1 MNKPSSLVCHH
12 CGLGEH
18 LFRCARCRSVVY
30 CSKEHQRKD
39 WNIHKLVCHNPPKKK
54 DEDSSNFVAVETPAI
69 ENEAVSSIP
78 LVSDSPQCTTSKKQ
92 LSGEKDSAL
101 NIKSK
106 RADQQY
112 FAENSHDIHDQPE
125 KIYPESQH
133 KDLEGT
139 VLEMGSA
146 TLGPDYGQTGWQS
159 SQENSPFNQSTSPPF
174 LHRSFNRELSCK
186 EQLQSISMEWMSQ
199 ICQYVVRDLEKYG
212 ICVVDNFM
220 GKERAEAI
228 HRSVV
233 SMYDSGVFVEGET
246 VSSSLETTKKV
257 RSDKITWVD
266 GSESNCT
273 NIAVLISTIDTII
286 MNAIRMKGNGQ
297 LGQRTIGGRTKAM
310 IACYPGSGSHYVK
323 HVDNPNRD
331 GRCIT
336 TTYYANKDW
345 DAKTVGGL
353 LRIFPQGWA
362 NQVVDIEPILDRMVF
377 FWSDRRNPHEVQPA
391 FRTRYAITVWY
402 FDAKEREEA
411 RIRHRECALKKN
423 KANE

>member
-1 MNKPSSLVCHH
+1 MCFTPQNKK
-12 CGLGEH
+12 GEDN
-18 LFRCARCRSVVY
+18 C
-30 CSKEHQRKD
+30 
-39 WNIHKLVCHNPPKKK
+39 
-54 DEDSSNFVAVETPAI
+54 VAVEEPAI
-69 ENEAVSSIP
+69 ENEAVCSIS
-78 LVSDSPQCTTSKKQ
+78 LASESLQCTTSKKQ
-92 LSGEKDSAL
+92 LPGEKDSGL

-106 RADQQY
+106 SGDKQY
-112 FAENSHDIHDQPE
+112 SGENSHDIPENPE
-125 KIYPESQH
+125 KTNPESKH
-133 KDLEGT
+133 KDLKGT
-139 VLEMGSA
+139 VLKMGSV
-146 TLGPDYGQTGWQS
+146 TLEPDCSRSSQTGWQS
-159 SQENSPFNQSTSPPF
+159 PQENSSFNQPTSPPF

-233 SMYDSGVFVEGET
+233 SMYHSGVFVEGET
-246 VSSSLETTKKV
+246 VSSSLETTKNV

-266 GSESNCT
+266 GSESNCA

-336 TTYYANKDW
+336 TTYYVNKDW

-411 RIRHRECALKKN
+411 RIRHREGAVKEPKS
-423 KANE
+423 NE